1 VSVENWK
8 LETGNTPIL
17 FFDGVCNLCN
27 KTVQFIIRNDKRKV
41 FRFAPLQSERG
52 EELLSRIEQEQGK
65 RPESVILLY
74 QGKYYLRS
82 SAVLKVA
89 ELLGGKLLLLMP
101 GYILPAFIRDAIYDA
116 VAGRRYK
123 WFGKQD
129 ECMIPTPE
137 LKARFLS

>member
-1 VSVENWK
+1 LRTED
-8 LETGNTPIL
+8 TPIL

-27 KTVQFIIRNDKRKV
+27 RTVQFIIRNDKRKI

-52 EELLSRIEQEQGK
+52 EELLSRIEREQGK

-74 QGKYYLRS
+74 KDKYYMRS

-89 ELLGGKLLLLMP
+89 GLLGGKMLLLMP

-123 WFGKQD
+123 WFGRQD